1 MHRINLLESITSGHP
16 EVDFEIDND
25 SIGYTEAFG
34 IPYVDKRKDYYF
46 GTMTLKVKLD
56 KEIDINSL
64 RDGVIEDG
72 LVEWIDYA
80 PGKNVE
86 LKTPEV
92 WMEGNELNVSVEFTS
107 YE

>member
-1 MHRINLLESITSGHP
+1 MHRTTLLESITSGYP
-16 EVDFEIDND
+16 EVDFEVDND

-34 IPYVDKRKDYYF
+34 IPYVDKKKDYYY
-46 GTMTLKVKLD
+46 GTMTLKKKLD
-56 KEIDINSL
+56 KEIYLPSL
-64 RDGVIEDG
+64 RDEVIEDG

-92 WMEGNELNVSVEFTS
+92 WLEGGILNVSVEFTS